1 MVETLGNLRRLFGRL
16 GKIRLDFGPKFAWL
30 GCFDI
35 VRCPHVVM
43 NGWYFDHK
51 IGKLHE
57 QGGSV
62 MAAVNFLLRSSSKA
76 GLLALAL
83 SVMHDIAW
91 GAQVAFDLPSA
102 VECRDVT
109 PKEFAEVHPT
119 LKVVEAKFRISARM
133 IEGTPSG
140 IVEFFYVLK
149 TDQAMRITEYLP
161 NTTLESSV
169 AEDHIEVTDA
179 TENSKATGLDAHVAY
194 KPLLLGGSH
203 NQSLK
208 KSESSHYKQ
217 IAAKDLVLASGTIDR
232 EHGVFFRLRP
242 SRSDSLEGGKEFMF
256 MATVPKTW
264 RGSLCTISC
273 SARATKHSMISTS
286 VVPSGSE
293 EVQVGL
299 YVAGDVQAAALAEDL
314 RLAQE
319 ALENLLMK
327 QPKKSYI
334 IHTISTEAA
343 GLLTGKAA
351 RQRQELANAKKAVS
365 ELQKRIEQLGK

>member
-1 MVETLGNLRRLFGRL
+1 
-16 GKIRLDFGPKFAWL
+16 
-30 GCFDI
+30 
-35 VRCPHVVM
+35 
-43 NGWYFDHK
+43 
-51 IGKLHE
+51 
-57 QGGSV
+57 
-62 MAAVNFLLRSSSKA
+62 MATANFLMRSSSNM
-76 GLLALAL
+76 GLLVFALAA
-83 SVMHDIAW
+83 MYDIGW

-109 PKEFAEVHPT
+109 PKEFALVHPT

-149 TDQAMRITEYLP
+149 TDQTMRITDYLP

-179 TENSKATGLDAHVAY
+179 SENSKATRLDANVAY
-194 KPLLLGGSH
+194 KPLIFGGSH
-203 NQSLK
+203 NQSSK

-242 SRSDSLEGGKEFMF
+242 SRTDSLEGGKEFMF

-319 ALENLLMK
+319 TLEALLMK
-327 QPKKSYI
+327 QPKKNHVI
-334 IHTISTEAA
+334 QTISTEAA
-343 GLLTGKAA
+343 GLLTGKAT
-351 RQRQELANAKKAVS
+351 RERQELENAKRTVS